1 MSCAPTARLEPR
13 AASAAAPSE
22 VKGGQR
28 TISQWLARSTS
39 GLNFSMKAR
48 VSPAVLNIF
57 QLPAITGR
65 RMDSIPSGAK
75 AHSFLPSS
83 IGDPEGSP
91 CLALGAAAPFFFFL
105 LFFFF

>member
-1 MSCAPTARLEPR
+1 MSWAPTARFEPR

-28 TISQWLARSTS
+28 TMSQCVARATS

-48 VSPAVLNIF
+48 VSAAVLNIF

-65 RMDSIPSGAK
+65 RIHPPPQNKQVPRCARDDESGKRAGFVTYW
-75 AHSFLPSS
+75 SGLRRR
-83 IGDPEGSP
+83 G
-91 CLALGAAAPFFFFL
+91 
-105 LFFFF
+105 